1 MAFHESGIPFDDNKV
16 MLVKLDENTVANAVK
31 DGHFD
36 SKEESPWYAI
46 SMGAEQVY
54 KAGTVV
60 LVANG
65 ARKTGAV
72 TEAILG
78 SVTSDVPISYGQK
91 YAAEGGNMVYV
102 IDEIAAAELLKAEP
116 EVKAKGYEIV
126 DMRGTSYEPVQAL
139 TFVRNPE
146 TGRLG

>member
-1 MAFHESGIPFDDNKV
+1 
-16 MLVKLDENTVANAVK
+16 MLVKLDENTVSNAVE
-31 DGHFD
+31 DGHFE
-36 SKEESPWYAI
+36 SKEKSPWYAI

-54 KAGTVV
+54 RAATVV

-65 ARKTGAV
+65 ARKTGPV

-78 SVTSDVPISYGQK
+78 PVTADVPISYGQK

-102 IDEIAAAELLKAEP
+102 IDEVAAAELLKAESKA
-116 EVKAKGYEIV
+116 KAKGYEII
-126 DMRGTSYEPVQAL
+126 DMRGTPYKAVQAL